1 MEFRILGPLEVFE
14 DGAALDL
21 GAQKH
26 RALLAVLVIH
36 ANEVVSTDRL
46 VDALWEDAPPERA
59 QKALQVYVS
68 QLRKLVGRERLL
80 TKAPGYLLQVAPGE
94 IDVAHFERLIDDG
107 KAKEALALWR
117 GQPLSDFAYSR
128 FAQREIARLE
138 ELRVS
143 ALEDRIEADLAVG
156 RHAAVVGELEALISE
171 HPLRER
177 LHGQLMLALYRSGRQ
192 AEALEAY
199 QGARRVLTD
208 ELGIE
213 LGRELRE
220 LERKILL
227 QDPSLD
233 SAAPG
238 IAVDAED
245 GAFVGR
251 EDELQQLVAAL
262 DEALAGRGRVVLI
275 AGEPGIGKSRLCE
288 ELIAHARARRA
299 RVLVGRCWEAGG
311 APAYWPWI
319 QALRTYLQD
328 SSDDAARVEVGI
340 GAEELVQVLPELRHL
355 FPDLPE
361 LPSAESESARFR
373 LFDATASF
381 LKRSASARP
390 LVLVLDDLH
399 AADTPSLLLLEFL
412 ASELGRSRILIIG
425 AFRDVDPTLQE
436 PLTTTLAA
444 LGRQAGTKRLGLAGI
459 TESDVAE
466 LIRLTEG
473 VEASGALVEAV
484 HDETEGN
491 PLFVGEVVR
500 LLAQEGLLEGG
511 REEVKRMGVPGGVR
525 EVIGRRLSHLSEK
538 CRQVLTFAAILGRE
552 FDLAAVEQVSGVSLH
567 ELLETLDEAM
577 TARVVIEA
585 PGTRGRLR
593 FAHTLIRDTIYEELT
608 PARRIGLH
616 RLAGEA
622 LEALYAHDLDPHL
635 AELAH
640 HFFDAAPGG
649 EVERAVGYAR
659 RAADRAVELL
669 AYEEA
674 ARLYEQGLQAL
685 ELKQPVEPLTHCELL
700 LALGHA
706 QVRAGDAGGA
716 KQTFLDAVELARNLD
731 QPDALAQAALGYGG
745 RFVWGPAGVDPRL
758 VPLLREALAAAG
770 DLEPALR
777 VRLLARLAAARRDE
791 FDPGPRARL
800 SHEAVE
806 LARAGVDP
814 ATLAYAL
821 VARYAALWSPDNQ
834 DERLAVATELV
845 ELAQSGGAK
854 EREIEGRGFRFN
866 ALLELGELAAARTE
880 LAARGALAEEMHQP
894 AQLWV
899 QLVLETAVSLL
910 VGEFSTADEMIHE
923 AFALGQRAQ
932 GEQARADFELQR
944 FALRREQGRL
954 AEIESELEAFVKER
968 RAAPPVYH
976 CAMAS
981 VSLALHRDDEARRR
995 VVTLAQHDFRG
1006 LPWDG
1011 HWMFAA
1017 TLLAEICGALDDRR
1031 SAEAL
1036 YPLLLPYSQRNVG
1049 GWGAVSTGAVS
1060 RYLGILAACMAR
1072 FDDADGHF
1080 EDALAMNERMGARP
1094 WLAHTQEDYG
1104 RALISCGDDERGN
1117 GLVESAMATYRKL
1130 GMDGP
1135 LGRATAA
1142 MGG

>member
-1 MEFRILGPLEVFE
+1 M
-14 DGAALDL
+14 
-21 GAQKH
+21 
-26 RALLAVLVIH
+26 
-36 ANEVVSTDRL
+36 
-46 VDALWEDAPPERA
+46 
-59 QKALQVYVS
+59 
-68 QLRKLVGRERLL
+68 
-80 TKAPGYLLQVAPGE
+80 
-94 IDVAHFERLIDDG
+94 
-107 KAKEALALWR
+107 
-117 GQPLSDFAYSR
+117 
-128 FAQREIARLE
+128 
-138 ELRVS
+138 
-143 ALEDRIEADLAVG
+143 
-156 RHAAVVGELEALISE
+156 
-171 HPLRER
+171 
-177 LHGQLMLALYRSGRQ
+177 
-192 AEALEAY
+192 
-199 QGARRVLTD
+199 
-208 ELGIE
+208 
-213 LGRELRE
+213 
-220 LERKILL
+220 
-227 QDPSLD
+227 
-233 SAAPG
+233 
-238 IAVDAED
+238 
-245 GAFVGR
+245 
-251 EDELQQLVAAL
+251 
-262 DEALAGRGRVVLI
+262 
-275 AGEPGIGKSRLCE
+275 
-288 ELIAHARARRA
+288 
-299 RVLVGRCWEAGG
+299 
-311 APAYWPWI
+311 
-319 QALRTYLQD
+319 
-328 SSDDAARVEVGI
+328 
-340 GAEELVQVLPELRHL
+340 
-355 FPDLPE
+355 
-361 LPSAESESARFR
+361 
-373 LFDATASF
+373 
-381 LKRSASARP
+381 
-390 LVLVLDDLH
+390 
-399 AADTPSLLLLEFL
+399 
-412 ASELGRSRILIIG
+412 
-425 AFRDVDPTLQE
+425 
-436 PLTTTLAA
+436 
-444 LGRQAGTKRLGLAGI
+444 
-459 TESDVAE
+459 
-466 LIRLTEG
+466 
-473 VEASGALVEAV
+473 
-484 HDETEGN
+484 
-491 PLFVGEVVR
+491 
-500 LLAQEGLLEGG
+500 
-511 REEVKRMGVPGGVR
+511 
-525 EVIGRRLSHLSEK
+525 
-538 CRQVLTFAAILGRE
+538 
-552 FDLAAVEQVSGVSLH
+552 
-567 ELLETLDEAM
+567 
-577 TARVVIEA
+577 
-585 PGTRGRLR
+585 
-593 FAHTLIRDTIYEELT
+593 
-608 PARRIGLH
+608 
-616 RLAGEA
+616 AGEA

-1080 EDALAMNERMGARP
+1080 EVALAMNERMG
-1094 WLAHTQEDYG
+1094 LAPGSPT
-1104 RALISCGDDERGN
+1104 RRRTTVA
-1117 GLVESAMATYRKL
+1117 
-1130 GMDGP
+1130 P
-1135 LGRATAA
+1135 
-1142 MGG
+1142 